1 MLKVIYLQCD
11 ASTLRIALVFTKLTF
26 TCIYF
31 LIVCDLV
38 EPDKNGGEL
47 NIKIPADVQ
56 SHVAVGKPLT
66 VSVEFS
72 LEDPQGGI
80 HFVVPEGAVNSIKK
94 ESDAGQSSAASNSQ
108 SQSLAERAAH
118 LFTCG
123 HENASRLWFPCIDA
137 MSELCTWKLE
147 FTVDESMTAVSC
159 GDLVETVYTPDLKR
173 KTFHYVLSV
182 PTAAP
187 NIALAVGPF
196 VVYVGKSG

>member
-1 MLKVIYLQCD
+1 MSKNIYPLPKGCN
-11 ASTLRIALVFTKLTF
+11 LVDP
-26 TCIYF
+26 
-31 LIVCDLV
+31 DL
-38 EPDKNGGEL
+38 NGGEL
-47 NIKIPADVQ
+47 NIKIPADAQ
-56 SHVAVGKPLT
+56 SHIAVGKPLT

-80 HFVVPEGAVNSIKK
+80 HFVVPEGAANVIKK
-94 ESDAGQSSAASNSQ
+94 DPEQNQNSSSATSQ
-108 SQSLAERAAH
+108 SQSLADRAAH

-137 MSELCTWKLE
+137 LSELCTWKLE
-147 FTVDESMTAVSC
+147 FTVDESMVAVSC

-173 KTFHYVLSV
+173 KTYHYVLSV

-196 VVYVGKSG
+196 VVYVGKSNSVRMGRGEN

>member
-1 MLKVIYLQCD
+1 MVD
-11 ASTLRIALVFTKLTF
+11 
-26 TCIYF
+26 
-31 LIVCDLV
+31 
-38 EPDKNGGEL
+38 PDMNGGEL
-47 NIKIPADVQ
+47 NIKVPADAQ

-72 LEDPQGGI
+72 LENPQGGI
-80 HFVVPEGAVNSIKK
+80 HFVVPEGASNTIKK
-94 ESDAGQSSAASNSQ
+94 ESDQGQGTGSSTTQ
-108 SQSLAERAAH
+108 SQSLADRAAH

-123 HENASRLWFPCIDA
+123 HENASQLWFPCVDT

-147 FTVDESMTAVSC
+147 FTVDESMIAISN

-173 KTFHYVLSV
+173 KTYHYVLSV

-196 VVYVGKSG
+196 VVYVGK